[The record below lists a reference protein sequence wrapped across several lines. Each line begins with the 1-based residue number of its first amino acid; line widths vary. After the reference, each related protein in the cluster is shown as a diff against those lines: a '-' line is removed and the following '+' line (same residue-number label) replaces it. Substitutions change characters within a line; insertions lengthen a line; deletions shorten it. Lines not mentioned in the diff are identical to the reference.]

1 MRFALVTLLIGIS
14 SLASAQCP
22 QVFSISGGGSFCQAS
37 TTFQIN
43 LSGSQTGV
51 EYRLYRNGGQVDT
64 QNGTGNSIFFQVTQA
79 GTYTI
84 RAYKGGCST
93 QFPGQ
98 AKVTSG
104 IQGYNVDGGGN
115 YCTGTPGL
123 DITLSGSQV
132 GLTYQLQRDG
142 YNVGS
147 AISGTGLALTWSG
160 QTQQGNYYVVAMGTN
175 CGSQQMNGSAYINQI
190 GEVAPTAFNVT
201 GGGSICEGSGQQ
213 VQINLSGSE
222 GGVSYALYRDG
233 SYVDNR
239 GGDGGVITF
248 YVGNEGTYII
258 KAQTGSCSE
267 MAMSGQAIVTMLPNP
282 QNFSVDGGGNYC
294 TGGPGVDITLSGS
307 QINISYQLQK
317 DGANMGAPKAG
328 TGAMLTWT
336 VQGQGQYY
344 ISASNTTCNW
354 TQQMSG
360 SAYVNVAGSA
370 PGVFNVSGGG
380 GFCQGLGTLMQ
391 INLSDSENGVS
402 YRLYR
407 DGSDISSYQGGNGGA
422 LTFDVNNEGTYTIKA
437 QTGNCGDTEM
447 SGQAIVR
454 TLPYPQAFI
463 IGGGGDYCTGNTG
476 LDITLSGSQIDISY
490 QLKGNGGVSI
500 GAPKAGTGSALTWT
514 GQTQSGNYFITATN
528 TTCNWTE
535 QIGSVAIQLRGSIP
549 QSFNV
554 SGGGYFCGGES
565 GSKQIAISGSEYGVV
580 YRLYKDGQD
589 FHNSYSSSSGVPFS
603 FTVSQVGTYTVKAS
617 SNNCGEVWMNGQATV
632 SNGNYPDLFTVTG
645 DGSICPGSSGVTISL
660 NGSQT
665 GTNYQL
671 LRGTTT
677 VGSPVAGTGSALSW
691 SNQSTEGS
699 YTVEATNATTSCKRT
714 MTGSATV
721 AVHPL
726 PTQFAFSGPSTYCS
740 GGTGVTFT
748 LSGSQ
753 GGVSYQL
760 MNGTTNTGA
769 AINGT
774 GNPLTWANQAVT
786 GTYKVVATRS
796 TTGCSETMTG
806 SISLTAVS
814 LTATFTVGGG
824 GIYCSGGS
832 GVNITLSGSQTGVNY
847 RLRVNGANVGSAVA
861 GTGAALTWS
870 NQTTAGTYTVTATH
884 PEAGCTIPMSGSS
897 AVDQMKQY
905 SVSGGGVYCTGS
917 SAVNVTL
924 DASQTGV
931 TYQLQ
936 IGGVNSGAAVAGTGY
951 SIVWTQTS
959 TTGVYTVIA
968 KSIATNC
975 SLAMTGSATVA
986 ANVNPQQYTT
996 QSGGSYCS
1004 GGAGV
1009 PVTLSGSQAGIVYQL
1024 KVNGVNSGLPVAG
1037 TNQALAWNNQTNA
1050 GQYTVVA
1057 LNVSTQCAATMLSS
1071 VTVVI
1076 NPAPSVYPVS
1086 GGGIIPAGSPGVQVQ
1101 LSGSETGV
1109 TYQLKLNNTNTGT
1122 TVSGNGALLNWNSLT
1137 SEGSY
1142 TILATK
1148 TSNNCTSLMDGSP
1161 KVLVSISSSATV
1173 LSNYGFQ
1180 YKYDARRRMT
1190 HKKVPGAGWVCMV
1203 FDNRDRLVMTQDA
1216 EQYKANKWSFTK
1228 YDALSRP
1235 VITGIYTHG
1244 SQVSQGQM
1252 QTNVVNDYYNN
1263 LGTTRDWF
1271 ETYTGNAL
1279 AHGYDD
1285 KSFPQVNSAASDV
1298 YTVTYYD
1305 DYAFK
1310 TVWGTE
1316 QYKYINDGLTY
1327 KGYNQPATESGKVSG
1342 MRGYVTGTKV
1352 KVLDGNGSYLKTVTY
1367 YDDRYR
1373 VIQTVADN
1381 SKNYT
1386 ELDRASTLYDFSG
1399 KVIQTK
1405 ATQRVGTGN
1414 NNTIARRYDYDDAG
1428 RPTRTWH
1435 QFTNSTSNGAE
1446 VLLTENKYNELGQ
1459 LIDKKLH
1466 SADNGST
1473 FKQSVDYRYNIRGW
1487 LTSINN
1493 ASLASNGTNDDGN
1506 DLFGM
1511 ELGYNNDLGTGNNPE
1526 YNGNISAVKWSAN
1539 QGLSNL
1545 KERGYNFSYDRM
1557 NRLLSATQKE
1567 RTSVW
1572 ASSLSFHENNL
1583 SYDLNGNIQSLSRK
1597 GDGGT
1602 SMDILTYDYGT
1613 GSTRSNRLMT
1623 VTDGGDAAAGFA
1635 DANKTGNDYA
1645 YDDNGNMK
1653 EDKNKTIS
1661 AIVYN
1666 HLNLPEKVTK
1676 NTGEYIKYIYDA
1688 TGRKLSQR
1696 VYNTSDVIQKK
1707 TDYSG
1712 EYIYENDVLKFVN
1725 HEEGR
1730 VVLNGSGEYQYHL
1743 QDHLGDVR
1751 LTFTA
1756 NPETESATA
1765 TYEAANVA
1773 AEQNKFLRYET
1784 ARRVY
1789 SPLFD
1794 KTNSS
1799 SPGYSERLNGTANE
1813 KFGLA
1818 RSLSVMPGDKV
1829 NLEVYAKYVDK
1840 NPNNLTQALRDFL
1853 AAIANATAP
1862 AGTVVDGVGYGTS
1875 TSSFSFA
1882 GFLNTSG
1889 SSGSGPR
1896 AYVNWLIFDRNYI
1909 FKTGGYVRMS
1919 NIAQETGND
1928 VAHEK
1933 LASSLTITEPGYVYI
1948 YLSNEEASPV
1958 EVFFDDFKVEHVKS
1972 PVVQTDDYYP
1982 FGLTFNSYERE
1993 NSVYNKY
2000 QYNGKER
2007 QRELGLEWL
2016 DYGARFYDPAIARWM
2031 VVDPWAEMM
2040 RRHSPYNY
2048 AFDNPIRF
2056 IDPDGNGPD
2065 DIVLRGANNSSIT
2078 IVTDLID
2085 VEADVSGLGIDFA
2098 GQYSL
2103 SGQDIVQTGL
2113 DIVGAVDPTGI
2124 ADGLNASI
2132 YLENGDYGNAA
2143 LSGVGLIPYAGDAA
2157 KIPRIAKGID
2167 KINDAV
2173 KLADKTS
2180 DGAKSAKQLLKEGRS
2195 GKQEK
2200 LLELSKDPKVG
2211 KADKGWIKQEKNA
2224 VDAGKRTN
2232 MRNPP
2237 GKDLAHKRGNEAA
2250 KGYSYKHS
2258 NLQDKDLHRRQ
2269 HKYDNNG
2276 RKNKENPN

>member
-1 MRFALVTLLIGIS
+1 LLERSLIHKRLSLVAEVTI
-14 SLASAQCP
+14 AQ
-22 QVFSISGGGSFCQAS
+22 VI
-37 TTFQIN
+37 
-43 LSGSQTGV
+43 
-51 EYRLYRNGGQVDT
+51 
-64 QNGTGNSIFFQVTQA
+64 
-79 GTYTI
+79 
-84 RAYKGGCST
+84 
-93 QFPGQ
+93 
-98 AKVTSG
+98 
-104 IQGYNVDGGGN
+104 
-115 YCTGTPGL
+115 PGL
-123 DITLSGSQV
+123 DITLSGSQ
-132 GLTYQLQRDG
+132 
-142 YNVGS
+142 
-147 AISGTGLALTWSG
+147 
-160 QTQQGNYYVVAMGTN
+160 M
-175 CGSQQMNGSAYINQI
+175 
-190 GEVAPTAFNVT
+190 
-201 GGGSICEGSGQQ
+201 
-213 VQINLSGSE
+213 
-222 GGVSYALYRDG
+222 
-233 SYVDNR
+233 
-239 GGDGGVITF
+239 
-248 YVGNEGTYII
+248 
-258 KAQTGSCSE
+258 
-267 MAMSGQAIVTMLPNP
+267 
-282 QNFSVDGGGNYC
+282 
-294 TGGPGVDITLSGS
+294 
-307 QINISYQLQK
+307 
-317 DGANMGAPKAG
+317 
-328 TGAMLTWT
+328 
-336 VQGQGQYY
+336 
-344 ISASNTTCNW
+344 
-354 TQQMSG
+354 
-360 SAYVNVAGSA
+360 
-370 PGVFNVSGGG
+370 
-380 GFCQGLGTLMQ
+380 
-391 INLSDSENGVS
+391 
-402 YRLYR
+402 
-407 DGSDISSYQGGNGGA
+407 
-422 LTFDVNNEGTYTIKA
+422 
-437 QTGNCGDTEM
+437 
-447 SGQAIVR
+447 
-454 TLPYPQAFI
+454 
-463 IGGGGDYCTGNTG
+463 
-476 LDITLSGSQIDISY
+476 DISY

-500 GAPKAGTGSALTWT
+500 GAPKTGTGSALTWT
-514 GQTQSGNYFITATN
+514 GQTQSENYFITATN
-528 TTCNWTE
+528 TACNWTE
-535 QIGSVAIQLRGSIP
+535 QMIGSVAIQLRGSTP

-580 YRLYKDGQD
+580 YRLYKNGQY
-589 FHNSYSSSSGVPFS
+589 FNNSYSAPSSSGAPFS
-603 FTVSQVGTYTVKAS
+603 FTVSELGTYTVKAS

-632 SNGNYPDLFTVTG
+632 ANGNYPDLFTVTG
-645 DGSICPGSSGVTISL
+645 GGLICAGSSGVTISL
-660 NGSQT
+660 SGSQT

-691 SNQSTEGS
+691 SNQSTADA
-699 YTVEATNATTSCKRT
+699 YTVEATNIATSCKRT

-721 AVHPL
+721 TVQPL
-726 PTQFAFSGPSTYCS
+726 PTQFTFSGPSSYCS

-748 LSGSQ
+748 LNGSQ

-760 MNGTTNTGA
+760 MNGTTNAGA

-774 GNPLTWANQAVT
+774 GNSLSWVNQTAA
-786 GTYKVVATRS
+786 GTYKVVATKA

-806 SISLTAVS
+806 SISLTAIT
-814 LTATFTVGGG
+814 LTTTYTVGGG
-824 GIYCSGGS
+824 GIFCSGGS
-832 GVNITLSGSQTGVNY
+832 GVNVTLNGSQSGVNY
-847 RLRVNGANVGSAVA
+847 QLQINGSNSGTAVA
-861 GTGAALTWS
+861 GNNAPLTWA
-870 NQTTAGTYTVTATH
+870 NQTTPGTYTVTATH
-884 PEAGCTIPMSGSS
+884 PAAGCTIPMPGSS
-897 AVDQMKQY
+897 VVSQMMTKY
-905 SVSGGGVYCTGS
+905 SVSGGGTYCTGGTGVS
-917 SAVNVTL
+917 ITL
-924 DASQTGV
+924 NASQSGV
-931 TYQLQ
+931 NYQLQ
-936 IGGVNSGAAVAGTGY
+936 MGGVNSGAAVTGTGS
-951 SIVWTQTS
+951 SITWPQISTS
-959 TTGVYTVIA
+959 GVYTVVA
-968 KSIATNC
+968 TSVATNC
-975 SLAMTGSATVA
+975 SQAMTGNATVA
-986 ANVNPQQYTT
+986 VNASPQQYNT
-996 QSGGSYCS
+996 QSGGSYCA

-1009 PVTLSGSQAGIVYQL
+1009 PVTLSGSQTGIVYQL
-1024 KVNGVNSGLPVAG
+1024 KLNGVNSGLPVAG

-1071 VTVVI
+1071 ATVVI
-1076 NPAPSVYPVS
+1076 SPAPSVYSVS
-1086 GGGIIPAGSPGVQVQ
+1086 GGGIIPAGSSGVQVQ

-1109 TYQLKLNNTNTGT
+1109 TYQLKLNNTNNGAAK
-1122 TVSGNGALLNWNSLT
+1122 SGSGALLDWNSLT
-1137 SEGSY
+1137 NEGSY

-1203 FDNRDRLVMTQDA
+1203 YDNRDRLVMTQDA

-1310 TVWGTE
+1310 TVWGAE

-1352 KVLDGNGSYLKTVTY
+1352 KVLDGNSSYLKTVTY

-1381 SKNYT
+1381 SKNYS
-1386 ELDRASTLYDFSG
+1386 ELDRASNLYDFSG

-1405 ATQRVGTGN
+1405 VTQRVGTGN

-1428 RPTRTWH
+1428 RPTKTWH
-1435 QFTNSTSNGAE
+1435 QFANSTSNGAE

-1493 ASLASNGTNDDGN
+1493 ASLASNGANDDGN

-1511 ELGYNNDLGTGNNPE
+1511 ELGYNNGLGTGNNPE

-1545 KERGYNFSYDRM
+1545 KERAYNFSYDRM

-1743 QDHLGDVR
+1743 KDHLGNVR

-1756 NPETESATA
+1756 NPETESSTA
-1765 TYEAANVA
+1765 TYEAANVT

-1829 NLEVYAKYVDK
+1829 NLEVYTKYVDK

-1889 SSGSGPR
+1889 SSGSGPK
-1896 AYVNWLIFDRNYI
+1896 AYVNWLIFDRNHI

-1982 FGLTFNSYERE
+1982 FGLVFNSYQRE
-1993 NSVYNKY
+1993 SSIKNKY
-2000 QYNGKER
+2000 LYNQGAGDKKFLTER
-2007 QRELGLEWL
+2007 ITDL
-2016 DYGARFYDPAIARWM
+2016 DLNIDLSRYRTYDPSIAKWWQI
-2031 VVDPWAEMM
+2031 DPLADQDLLV
-2040 RRHSPYNY
+2040 SLTPYNY
-2048 AFDNPIRF
+2048 SFNNPILYN
-2056 IDPDGNGPD
+2056 DPEGDCPCGFLPAIPIAIGGAALLEGLTVAAVGATLVTFKDEILEAADKVVTKMAENG
-2065 DIVLRGANNSSIT
+2065 GASAYSPAVGFAMSSSKPGELST
-2078 IVTDLID
+2078 KRSASDQKLID
-2085 VEADVSGLGIDFA
+2085 QAN
-2098 GQYSL
+2098 Q
-2103 SGQDIVQTGL
+2103 QK
-2113 DIVGAVDPTGI
+2113 
-2124 ADGLNASI
+2124 
-2132 YLENGDYGNAA
+2132 
-2143 LSGVGLIPYAGDAA
+2143 A
-2157 KIPRIAKGID
+2157 KED
-2167 KINDAV
+2167 
-2173 KLADKTS
+2173 S
-2180 DGAKSAKQLLKEGRS
+2180 AKSRDQKRQQQTQQGKEKEGKSNKETKGSHDS
-2195 GKQEK
+2195 G
-2200 LLELSKDPKVG
+2200 SKSKAGRGDHENANARRAREQA
-2211 KADKGWIKQEKNA
+2211 KADQKNEES
-2224 VDAGKRTN
+2224 K
-2232 MRNPP
+2232 
-2237 GKDLAHKRGNEAA
+2237 K
-2250 KGYSYKHS
+2250 
-2258 NLQDKDLHRRQ
+2258 
-2269 HKYDNNG
+2269 
-2276 RKNKENPN
+2276 KN